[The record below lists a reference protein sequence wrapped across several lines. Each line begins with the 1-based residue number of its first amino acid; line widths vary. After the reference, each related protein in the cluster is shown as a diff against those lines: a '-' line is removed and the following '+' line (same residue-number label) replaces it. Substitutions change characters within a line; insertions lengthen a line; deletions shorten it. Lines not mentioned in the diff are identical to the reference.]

1 MKMRDYF
8 SDILVLLVLIMF
20 VFLGVWIYTRDATI
34 LDLVKGL
41 NGAILALATR
51 TMMGAKNGNNGNSTN
66 GLVTGTGVSPP
77 K

>member
-8 SDILVLLVLIMF
+8 SDILVLLTLIMF
-20 VFLGVWIYTRDATI
+20 AFLGVWIYTRDPTI

-51 TMMGAKNGNNGNSTN
+51 TMMGAKNGNGA
-66 GLVTGTGVSPP
+66 GTGVTPP